1 MYFDNL
7 TDEADISLE
16 NLINLVN
23 KITWLDKELSEE

>member
-7 TDEADISLE
+7 TDEADISLK

-23 KITWLDKELSEE
+23 KITWLDKELSEA